1 MTVGRNLV
9 DKERSPGSCKDDK
22 SEMNKFLMIYKRKK
36 SEAQR
41 NRSLGSL
48 IEIIIQ

>member
-9 DKERSPGSCKDDK
+9 DKERSPGSCIDVK
-22 SEMNKFLMIYKRKK
+22 SEMNELLMIHKREKQD
-36 SEAQR
+36 AQR